1 MDGDEDV
8 VMGEARIPTSAPG
21 PAPTSTSTIPIGGG
35 RPSPPSAEEASLTPE
50 AQIQVPN
57 GSKEHTQSLL
67 ATFHQKV
74 HSPGKL
80 LKEIE
85 DHQAGISTPNNDP
98 TTGTPRP
105 TVAAGHHVKAEPDTA
120 IADEA
125 AEDSDWSAD
134 HHEGRSR
141 ALHRAQLPTGYCYDN
156 RMRYHCEVK
165 PTLDVH
171 PEDPRRVYYI
181 YRELG
186 RAGLIADGGEFQGP
200 LVPQPL
206 KRIEARDATEA
217 EIMLVHTKE
226 HYEFVKSTKDMSED
240 ELLEL
245 EHTRDSIYFNS
256 LTFTSALLSCGG
268 AIETCKAVAEERVKN
283 AIAVIRPPGHHAEN
297 NKTMGFC
304 LFNNVSVAA
313 RACQHVLGDKC
324 RKIMI
329 LDWDVHHGNGVQR
342 MFYNDPNVLY
352 ISIHVYRDGS
362 FYPGGDEGNWDYC
375 GEGLGLGKNV
385 NIPWPTQGMGD
396 GDYLYAFQEVVMPI
410 GYEFDP
416 DLVIISAGFD
426 AAAGDELGGCFVT
439 PPCYSHMTRML
450 MNLANGKVAVC
461 LEGGYNFRSIS
472 KSALAVTR
480 TLMGEPPDRLTAP
493 SASRPAVETVR
504 EVAMMHSRYWKC
516 MYPKG
521 PSSNFAGNRVHDI
534 IRQYQAKQLYEEHKL
549 TSLYIYRDT
558 ISKSFE
564 NQVLASQNYDKVD
577 TLLVI
582 FHDPPELMGIPHPVT
597 NVLEAHNT
605 WLADNVKDYISW
617 AVEHNVGVI
626 DVNIPKHI
634 SEADQNSRSYER
646 ESPNR
651 ALFSEQ
657 LAEYLWENYIET
669 NDTSRIFFMG
679 VGDAFL
685 GLANLLI
692 NKERVHTM
700 VSGVI
705 CFVAENPVRAVAST
719 TITWLS
725 KWYKEEKNSLVFVS
739 HRHMVWEGQEN
750 KQKQYKRY
758 GRLVKSTAAH
768 TLNEM
773 LVDHRADVFK
783 WIEERVEAGS
793 ESSS

>member
-8 VMGEARIPTSAPG
+8 VMGEARAPLPTG
-21 PAPTSTSTIPIGGG
+21 HTTIPIGGG
-35 RPSPPSAEEASLTPE
+35 RPSPPSAEDKSLTPE
-50 AQIQVPN
+50 AQN
-57 GSKEHTQSLL
+57 GTKETQSLL

-74 HSPGKL
+74 HSPAKL
-80 LKEIE
+80 VKEIE
-85 DHQAGISTPNNDP
+85 DHQAGISTPGNDP

-105 TVAAGHHVKAEPDTA
+105 IGHIKPEPDSA
-120 IADEA
+120 VDED

-186 RAGLIADGGEFQGP
+186 RAGLIADEGEFQGS

-217 EIMLVHTKE
+217 EITLVHTKE

-245 EHTRDSIYFNS
+245 EQTRDSIYFNS

-268 AIETCKAVAEERVKN
+268 AIETCKAVAEEKVKN
-283 AIAVIRPPGHHAEN
+283 AIAVIRPPGHHAES

-313 RACQHVLGDKC
+313 RACQKILGDKC

-480 TLMGEPPDRLTAP
+480 TLMGEPPDRLIAP

-504 EVAMMHSRYWKC
+504 EVAMMHARYWKC

-534 IRQYQAKQLYEEHKL
+534 IRQYQAKQLYDDHKL
-549 TSLYIYRDT
+549 TSLYIYRDA

-564 NQVLASQNYDKVD
+564 NQVLASNNYDKVD

-634 SEADQNSRSYER
+634 SEADQNSKSYER

-651 ALFSEQ
+651 ALYSEQ
-657 LAEYLWENYIET
+657 LAEYLWENYIEV

-725 KWYKEEKNSLVFVS
+725 KWYKEEGEKQNSIVFVS
-739 HRHMVWEGQEN
+739 HRHMVWEGQESN
-750 KQKQYKRY
+750 KKQFKRY
-758 GRLVKSTAAH
+758 GRLVKSTEAH

-773 LVDHRADVFK
+773 LINHKEDVFK
-783 WIEERVEAGS
+783 WIEERVEAEAS

>member
-1 MDGDEDV
+1 
-8 VMGEARIPTSAPG
+8 
-21 PAPTSTSTIPIGGG
+21 
-35 RPSPPSAEEASLTPE
+35 
-50 AQIQVPN
+50 
-57 GSKEHTQSLL
+57 
-67 ATFHQKV
+67 
-74 HSPGKL
+74 
-80 LKEIE
+80 
-85 DHQAGISTPNNDP
+85 
-98 TTGTPRP
+98 
-105 TVAAGHHVKAEPDTA
+105 
-120 IADEA
+120 
-125 AEDSDWSAD
+125 
-134 HHEGRSR
+134 
-141 ALHRAQLPTGYCYDN
+141 
-156 RMRYHCEVK
+156 
-165 PTLDVH
+165 
-171 PEDPRRVYYI
+171 
-181 YRELG
+181 
-186 RAGLIADGGEFQGP
+186 
-200 LVPQPL
+200 
-206 KRIEARDATEA
+206 
-217 EIMLVHTKE
+217 
-226 HYEFVKSTKDMSED
+226 
-240 ELLEL
+240 
-245 EHTRDSIYFNS
+245 
-256 LTFTSALLSCGG
+256 
-268 AIETCKAVAEERVKN
+268 
-283 AIAVIRPPGHHAEN
+283 
-297 NKTMGFC
+297 
-304 LFNNVSVAA
+304 
-313 RACQHVLGDKC
+313 
-324 RKIMI
+324 
-329 LDWDVHHGNGVQR
+329 

-480 TLMGEPPDRLTAP
+480 TLMGEPPDRLIAP
-493 SASRPAVETVR
+493 SASRPAVETARRRTLPATVYM
-504 EVAMMHSRYWKC
+504 VC
-516 MYPKG
+516 MVITG
-521 PSSNFAGNRVHDI
+521 EEGGMLIGVGVGTDI

-605 WLADNVKDYISW
+605 WLQVQKEEWLTEGTNKADNVKDYISW

-657 LAEYLWENYIET
+657 LAEYLWENYIECVYPTDLSLLAAVVGCLLLTTRRT

-725 KWYKEEKNSLVFVS
+725 KWYKEYRRSNKMKNSLVFVS

-773 LVDHRADVFK
+773 LVNHRADVFK